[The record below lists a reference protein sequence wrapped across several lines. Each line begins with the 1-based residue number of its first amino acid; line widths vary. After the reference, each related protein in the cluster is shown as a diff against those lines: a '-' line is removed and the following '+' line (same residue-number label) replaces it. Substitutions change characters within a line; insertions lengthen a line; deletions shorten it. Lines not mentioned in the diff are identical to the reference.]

1 MSEVEI
7 KKKRFKALL
16 EGKYVPR
23 EITIKEAKKRLR
35 ESDPNIDV
43 SFVFEIV
50 RSRNKE
56 KILKNLVFELLTNP
70 DIVVYYMPVIKSV
83 LKIFFR

>member
-16 EGKYVPR
+16 EGRYIPK
-23 EITIKEAKKRLR
+23 ETTIKEAKKRLR

-43 SFVFEIV
+43 SFIFEIIY
-50 RSRNKE
+50 SKKKE

-70 DIVVYYMPVIKSV
+70 DMVAYYMPVIKSV